1 MTYDP
6 RQGSR
11 PARPLAMIT
20 VLMVLSVLPAA
31 AIAQAVGGIVGD
43 QVPSLAPVIEQVSP
57 SVVNIAVTGRA
68 GRDQLREFLEP
79 NAPGRQAQ
87 GAGSGVIVNAAE
99 GYILT
104 NHHVVE
110 SADRITVTLYDN
122 RSLEARVLG
131 SDAGSDVAVLKVDA
145 DDLSQIRFGSSDS
158 LRVGDYVVAI
168 GNPFGFSHTVT
179 SGIVSGLGRSLNTPD
194 AYEDFIQTD
203 ASINPGNSGGALIN
217 LRGELVGINSAIL
230 SRTGG
235 NIGIGFAIPVSMA
248 RYVMDELIEHGS
260 VRRGLL
266 GVGILGITPG
276 MATMYGLGETSG
288 ALITSVEPGS
298 AADRAGLRIHDVIVS
313 VNGRLVR
320 DPAALRNAIGLQRP
334 GEQVTVAFSREGE
347 RRSVTATLGENVQA
361 TTRPVPRGERE
372 RRPQPGSLAEV
383 DPSFGGVEFAD
394 HDTSRPGFT
403 GVEGVLVVDVAQGSD
418 AWQRGL
424 RRGDLVTHINRER
437 VRTVADAREVVEIA
451 TTVLLQVRR
460 DNREQIVQMR

>member
-1 MTYDP
+1 MTYEQ
-6 RQGSR
+6 RLRSR
-11 PARPLAMIT
+11 PTSPLALIT
-20 VLMVLSVLPAA
+20 ALMVMSVLPAA
-31 AIAQAVGGIVGD
+31 AMAQAVGGIVGD

-68 GRDQLREFLEP
+68 GRDQFRELLDP

-104 NHHVVE
+104 NHHVVD

-145 DDLSQIRFGSSDS
+145 EGLSQIRFDSSDS

-230 SRTGG
+230 SRSGG

-266 GVGILGITPG
+266 GVEILGITPG

-288 ALITSVEPGS
+288 ALITTVVPNS
-298 AADRAGLRIHDVIVS
+298 AADRAGLRINDVIVS
-313 VNGRLVR
+313 VNERPVR
-320 DPAALRNAIGLQRP
+320 DPGALRNAIGLQRP
-334 GEQVTVAFSREGE
+334 GEQVIVTFNREGE
-347 RRSVTATLGENVQA
+347 RRSVTATLGESVPTA
-361 TTRPVPRGERE
+361 TRQPPRGDRE
-372 RRPQPGSLAEV
+372 RSPQPGGLSEV
-383 DPSFGGVEFAD
+383 DPSFGGVELAD

-403 GVEGVLVVDVAQGSD
+403 GVEGVLVVDVAQGSE

-424 RRGDLVTHINRER
+424 RRGDLVTHVNRER
-437 VRTVADAREVVEIA
+437 VRTVAAARDVVRDANI
-451 TTVLLQVRR
+451 VLLQVRR
-460 DNREQIVQMR
+460 DNRELIVNMR